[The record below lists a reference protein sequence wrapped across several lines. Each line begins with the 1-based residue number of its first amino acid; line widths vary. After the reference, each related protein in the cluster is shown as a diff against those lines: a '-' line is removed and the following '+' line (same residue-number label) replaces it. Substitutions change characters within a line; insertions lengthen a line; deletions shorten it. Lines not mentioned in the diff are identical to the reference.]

1 MLLWGLE
8 LTASTARMDEKDLL
22 RGLNGRL
29 AGFIDKVHQL
39 ELHNQLLEKEIGE
52 IRGRAQCVSYLEEQY
67 GPELRRMRQLVRD
80 ITRQK
85 HHIEIEH
92 CSLEEELSVLTKRHE
107 KEAKSRSDAERN
119 ITVMK
124 REIDDAYRAK
134 LQLDKKV
141 NVLVEEVKGLKESHE
156 AEVSDILEHIQ
167 SAGDDFRAR
176 EFGNPGVTAALRDI
190 RTQLESYVCR
200 DAQRVEET
208 FTSQFAKLTEAA
220 ESKRE
225 CLRATQQEINDCR
238 RQLQARDIEISFIIS
253 CKFDMSGYLREYQ
266 DLLNVKMALDVEIL
280 SYSNSQH
287 IIIPISNTS
296 ILIISALCS

>member
-1 MLLWGLE
+1 ASLLC
-8 LTASTARMDEKDLL
+8 ARLPMDEKDLL

-238 RQLQARDIEISFIIS
+238 RQLQARDIELHSAKGTREGLEKQLRDAEGRHNQDILHYQVMLLS

-266 DLLNVKMALDVEIL
+266 DLLNVKMALD
-280 SYSNSQH
+280 H
-287 IIIPISNTS
+287 MK
-296 ILIISALCS
+296 